1 MVDRANSIKQMIPAL
16 PDEKIDML
24 AATSVL
30 QQQAADIR
38 NQRINWQSYFQ
49 SQMISKEDY
58 DFIAA
63 FDSSDAKTRENKLK
77 ENSHQAAKTFLNLLG
92 HVSKDQ
98 TIQYILTMIDDML
111 QEDRS
116 RVEIF
121 REHSTRK
128 RESVWGPFLNLLNR
142 QDGFIMNMTSRII
155 AKLACWSHDLMEK
168 TDLQFYLTW
177 LKDQLKLS
185 DISS

>member
-1 MVDRANSIKQMIPAL
+1 MRHYCS
-16 PDEKIDML
+16 
-24 AATSVL
+24 
-30 QQQAADIR
+30 
-38 NQRINWQSYFQ
+38 
-49 SQMISKEDY
+49 
-58 DFIAA
+58 
-63 FDSSDAKTRENKLK
+63 
-77 ENSHQAAKTFLNLLG
+77 
-92 HVSKDQ
+92 
-98 TIQYILTMIDDML
+98 

-185 DISS
+185 VSSFR

>member
-1 MVDRANSIKQMIPAL
+1 M
-16 PDEKIDML
+16 
-24 AATSVL
+24 
-30 QQQAADIR
+30 
-38 NQRINWQSYFQ
+38 
-49 SQMISKEDY
+49 
-58 DFIAA
+58 
-63 FDSSDAKTRENKLK
+63 
-77 ENSHQAAKTFLNLLG
+77 
-92 HVSKDQ
+92 
-98 TIQYILTMIDDML
+98 

-185 DISS
+185 VSLEQNGYNWLERMWSKYNFVFIESDF